1 MYKTIL
7 ASTPIL
13 YDKNLLLFLAQEGPS
28 CHRKSY
34 HLLLGGTGVSENTFS
49 PAVSPVPLAENN
61 QNAREVHLGVVGA
74 RKGRLAFKPK
84 KKKKKN

>member
-1 MYKTIL
+1 M
-7 ASTPIL
+7 
-13 YDKNLLLFLAQEGPS
+13 
-28 CHRKSY
+28 
-34 HLLLGGTGVSENTFS
+34 SENTFS

-84 KKKKKN
+84 KKKKKKLNSNLGSVYRLCDHGLIILSTWAPVFFLSFVFLGPHL